1 MGTHLPTSVHT
12 YLRQYTPTYASTHL
26 PTPVT
31 MNRFVLFACLV
42 AVASAAQDCY
52 TCKSGGKANWQ
63 NSGCPPSGVLSGW
76 AAGNVRSCAN
86 PCVAMVKKWAAGN
99 VVRGC
104 ADVFKFQLNPIPTS
118 GCRNYKGN
126 YVCFCEGDRCNT
138 QNLTSIVN
146 A

>member
-1 MGTHLPTSVHT
+1 MGHI

-76 AAGNVRSCAN
+76 AAGNV
-86 PCVAMVKKWAAGN
+86 
-99 VVRGC
+99 VRGC